1 MKKFRFSLEPVA
13 TLRNLQE
20 MRASEAFSAANK
32 RVEECV
38 VAVERQQMR
47 VAQFVETLIVR
58 RATGLPGSVH
68 ASFLQS
74 YRRELAAE
82 ETVNRALAKAQQE
95 QETARQRWIDAHL
108 QVRLVDKLR
117 TKAKERFR
125 TELVQTEQR
134 QLDDR
139 QPRGGLFSES

>member
-1 MKKFRFSLEPVA
+1 MKKFRFNLEPVA

-32 RVEECV
+32 RLAECE
-38 VAVERQQMR
+38 VAVERQQLR

-58 RATGLPGSVH
+58 RATGLPGAVH
-68 ASFLQS
+68 ASFMQS

-82 ETVNRALAKAQQE
+82 TAANEAKTRAQQE
-95 QETARQRWIDAHL
+95 QESARKRWIDAHL

-117 TKAKERFR
+117 TKAKERFQ
-125 TELVQTEQR
+125 TELVQFEQR

-139 QPRGGLFSES
+139 LPRGGLFPES